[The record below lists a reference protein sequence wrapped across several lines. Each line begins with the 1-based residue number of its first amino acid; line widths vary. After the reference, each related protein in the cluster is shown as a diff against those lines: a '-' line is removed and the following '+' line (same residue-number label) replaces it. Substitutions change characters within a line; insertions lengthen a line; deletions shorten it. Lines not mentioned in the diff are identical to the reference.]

1 MFSNSS
7 GRERAAS
14 RSSIGQCVCY
24 THGYLAPCA
33 SLASVSASTS
43 CFGEAGRRRCP
54 YRAITLQLPVQSDWH
69 PLLLRSKGQEQGLD
83 LVPLWRGLLTP
94 DPRVRCVVSSPLAG
108 LRVMN
113 RAMDRTVL
121 RGMREFGPAV
131 VRSRRRHV
139 LYKISLIITCPIKCA
154 VRAGRISGF
163 QAVRQEELA
172 CRTASRSRHDVEVRR
187 PARPAT
193 CDSSEAR
200 YGS

>member
-1 MFSNSS
+1 M
-7 GRERAAS
+7 
-14 RSSIGQCVCY
+14 
-24 THGYLAPCA
+24 
-33 SLASVSASTS
+33 ASVSTSTS
-43 CFGEAGRRRCP
+43 CFGEAGRRICP
-54 YRAITLQLPVQSDWH
+54 YRAITLQQPVRSDWH
-69 PLLLRSKGQEQGLD
+69 PLLLRARSRAPTL
-83 LVPLWRGLLTP
+83 PLWRGLLTP

-193 CDSSEAR
+193 RDSEAR
-200 YGS
+200 WQLRMSGWTGHRCLAGSG